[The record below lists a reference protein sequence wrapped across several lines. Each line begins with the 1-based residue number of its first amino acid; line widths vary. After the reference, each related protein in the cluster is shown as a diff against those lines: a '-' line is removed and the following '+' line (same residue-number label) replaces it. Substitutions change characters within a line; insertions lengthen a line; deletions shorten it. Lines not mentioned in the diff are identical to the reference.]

1 MTPASATSAAA
12 AGGEVVLEAVVLQRV
27 ELAGNLED
35 DVAAAP
41 TVAALPISTRH
52 ELFAAEAQGT
62 GATVPTLDEDLDA
75 IREHQD
81 PARPGDLCPTGLDG
95 FGEHGD
101 FLAAVPR
108 SLEADHAVDQREQGV
123 VAPHADVGPGKDR
136 RAPLAKQDGA
146 GIHRLTRGRPHS
158 RPAADAVASVP

>member
-1 MTPASATSAAA
+1 AA

-27 ELAGNLED
+27 ELAGDFED

-41 TVAALPISTRH
+41 TVTAVRSATRH

-75 IREHQD
+75 VREHQD
-81 PARPGDLCPTGLDG
+81 PARPGDLCSTGLDG
-95 FGEHGD
+95 LREHGD

-108 SLEADHAVDQREQGV
+108 PLEADHPVDKRSEEHTSELQSRFDLVCRLLLEKKK
-123 VAPHADVGPGKDR
+123 HYSI
-136 RAPLAKQDGA
+136 PLC
-146 GIHRLTRGRPHS
+146 
-158 RPAADAVASVP
+158 

>member
-1 MTPASATSAAA
+1 MAPASTASAAA
-12 AGGEVVLEAVVLQRV
+12 TGGEVVLEAVVLQRV

-35 DVAAAP
+35 DVAATP
-41 TVAALPISTRH
+41 TVAAVRSATRH

-95 FGEHGD
+95 FGEHGA

-108 SLEADHAVDQREQGV
+108 SLEADHAVDQREQGA
-123 VAPHADVGPGKDR
+123 VAPHADISPWKEPP
-136 RAPLAKQDGA
+136 AP
-146 GIHRLTRGRPHS
+146 
-158 RPAADAVASVP
+158 PA

>member
-1 MTPASATSAAA
+1 DQRPGWNLEHDVRGILSMAPASTTSAAA
-12 AGGEVVLEAVVLQRV
+12 AGGEVVLEAVVLERV
-27 ELAGNLED
+27 ELAGDLED

-41 TVAALPISTRH
+41 TVTAIRSATRH

-101 FLAAVPR
+101 FLAAVAR
-108 SLEADHAVDQREQGV
+108 SLEVDHAVDQRQPAE
-123 VAPHADVGPGKDR
+123 VAP
-136 RAPLAKQDGA
+136 
-146 GIHRLTRGRPHS
+146 
-158 RPAADAVASVP
+158 AV